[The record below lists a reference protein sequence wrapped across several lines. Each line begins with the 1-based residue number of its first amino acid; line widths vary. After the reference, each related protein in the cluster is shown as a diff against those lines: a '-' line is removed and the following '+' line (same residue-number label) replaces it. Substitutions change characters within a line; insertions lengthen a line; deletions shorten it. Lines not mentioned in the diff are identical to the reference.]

1 MTNCESIDC
10 FIPPHYAGMRLDQ
23 ALALLW
29 PAYSRSRVKDWIKAG
44 YIQMDGHAARPRDAV
59 LGGERIQA
67 QLPQVQSVD
76 AEPQRLSLTIC
87 YQDAHL
93 IVIDKPAGLVVHPA
107 AGNPDGTLLNGLL
120 HYAPELAGLPRAGL
134 IHRLDKDTSGL
145 LVVARTLH
153 AHRSLVA
160 QLKERTVEREYQ
172 AVVTGVMTGGG
183 SVNAPL
189 GRHPVDRK
197 RMAVVTAGKPALT
210 HYRVKERFAYHTHI
224 QVRLE
229 TGRTHQIR
237 VHMAHIRYPIVG
249 DPVYGGRSRHLNHL
263 LHRCREALSQFPR
276 QALHAV
282 RLSVQHPETGEPME
296 WHSPVPADMS
306 ELLTLLRTN
315 HE

>member
-1 MTNCESIDC
+1 MTNREPINCT
-10 FIPPHYAGMRLDQ
+10 IPPHYAGMRLDQ
-23 ALALLW
+23 ALASLW
-29 PAYSRSRVKDWIKAG
+29 PAYSRSRVKDWIKTG
-44 YIQMDGHAARPRDAV
+44 IIQVDGHPVRPRDPV

-67 QLPQVQSVD
+67 QLPQAQPID
-76 AEPQRLSLTIC
+76 AEPQRLPLTVC

-93 IVIDKPAGLVVHPA
+93 MVIDKPAGLVVHPA

-145 LVVARTLH
+145 LVVARTLR

-160 QLKERTVEREYQ
+160 QLKERTVEREYE
-172 AVVTGVMTGGG
+172 AVVTGVMTAGG
-183 SVNAPL
+183 SVDAPI

-224 QVRLE
+224 EVHLE

-237 VHMAHIRYPIVG
+237 VHMAHIRYPLVG
-249 DPVYGGRSRHLNHL
+249 DPVYGGRSRTLHHLSDG
-263 LHRCREALSQFPR
+263 CREILSQFPR

-282 RLSVQHPETGEPME
+282 RLSVQHPETNERMV
-296 WHSPVPADMS
+296 WQSNLPADMS
-306 ELLTLLRTN
+306 ELLTLLRTS
-315 HE
+315 HG

>member
-1 MTNCESIDC
+1 
-10 FIPPHYAGMRLDQ
+10 MRLDQ
-23 ALALLW
+23 ALASLW

-44 YIQMDGHAARPRDAV
+44 VIQVDGHAVRPRDPV
-59 LGGERIQA
+59 LGGERIHA
-67 QLPQVQSVD
+67 QLPQGQPID
-76 AEPQRLSLTIC
+76 AEPQRLPLTIC
-87 YQDAHL
+87 YQDAQL

-120 HYAPELAGLPRAGL
+120 HYAPELADLPRAGL

-153 AHRSLVA
+153 AHRSLVG

-172 AVVTGVMTGGG
+172 AVVNGVMTAGG
-183 SVNAPL
+183 SVDAPI

-197 RMAVVTAGKPALT
+197 RMAVVKAGKPALT
-210 HYRVKERFAYHTHI
+210 HYRVKERFAHHTYV

-249 DPVYGGRSRHLNHL
+249 DLVYGARSRHGNHL
-263 LHRCREALSQFPR
+263 PDGCREALSQFPR

-282 RLSVQHPETGEPME
+282 RLSVQHPETGKRME
-296 WHSPVPADMS
+296 WHSHLPADMS
-306 ELLTLLRTN
+306 ELLRLLRTR
-315 HE
+315 HG

>member
-1 MTNCESIDC
+1 
-10 FIPPHYAGMRLDQ
+10 MRLDQ
-23 ALALLW
+23 ALASLW

-44 YIQMDGHAARPRDAV
+44 YIQLDGHPVRPRDAV
-59 LGGERIQA
+59 LGGERVQA
-67 QLPQVQSVD
+67 HLPQPQSID
-76 AEPQRLSLTIC
+76 AKPQPLPLTIC
-87 YQDAHL
+87 YQDKDIL
-93 IVIDKPAGLVVHPA
+93 VVDKPAGLVVHPA

-120 HYAPELAGLPRAGL
+120 HYAPELARLPRAGL

-172 AVVTGVMTGGG
+172 ALVTGVMTAGGT
-183 SVNAPL
+183 VNAPI

-197 RMAVVTAGKPALT
+197 RMAVVSTGKPAST
-210 HYRVKERFAYHTHI
+210 HYRVKERFAHHTHI

-249 DPVYGGRSRHLNHL
+249 DTVYGGRSSHLN
-263 LHRCREALSQFPR
+263 RIPDPCREVINQFPR

-282 RLSVQHPETGEPME
+282 RLSVQHPKTGECMA
-296 WHSPVPADMS
+296 WHSDLPTDMN
-306 ELLTLLRTN
+306 ELLTCLRTS
-315 HE
+315 HA

>member
-1 MTNCESIDC
+1 MTNSESIDC

-23 ALALLW
+23 ALASLW

-44 YIQMDGHAARPRDAV
+44 YIQVDGHPVRPRDAV
-59 LGGERIQA
+59 LGGERVQA
-67 QLPQVQSVD
+67 HLPQLQPID
-76 AEPQRLSLTIC
+76 AKPQPLHLTIC
-87 YQDAHL
+87 YQDAHIL
-93 IVIDKPAGLVVHPA
+93 VVDKPAGLVVHPA

-120 HYAPELAGLPRAGL
+120 HYAPELAELPRAGL

-160 QLKERTVEREYQ
+160 QLKERTVEREYE
-172 AVVTGVMTGGG
+172 AVVTGVMTAGG
-183 SVNAPL
+183 SVNAPI

-197 RMAVVTAGKPALT
+197 RMAVVALGKPALT
-210 HYRVKERFAYHTHI
+210 HYRVKNRFAYYTHI

-249 DPVYGGRSRHLNHL
+249 DALYGGRFPHLSHL
-263 LHRCREALSQFPR
+263 PNRCRETLSQFPR

-282 RLSVQHPETGEPME
+282 RLAVQHPHTGERME
-296 WHSPVPADMS
+296 WHSNLPADMK
-306 ELLTLLRTN
+306 ELLTLLRTH